1 MGGHQRMGGDRS
13 AAPREQASRRRMVAA
28 LVGGGFTGALG
39 RDESAAKKRRKKRR
53 RTSCELGCTVST
65 CNRLPAGCS
74 LFPTDTIWNTAIDA
88 LPRDARSDAYVA
100 SIGADRGLHA
110 DFEAGFYRGQPI
122 GIPFVVVP
130 SARPLA
136 PITFAAYG
144 DESDPGPYPAPP
156 DAPRCP
162 DRRRTLFRRRPARPG
177 RAGRRLHALRALCCP
192 AAPRWRVGRTVGSG
206 PRPMRRGCR
215 SPPGCCAMRRS
226 KLASSRMRCASRRR

>member
-156 DAPRCP
+156 DAPIEGGPCSDG
-162 DRRRTLFRRRPARPG
+162 DRHVLVVQDGACMLYELYAARPRPDGGWDAQSGVDLG
-177 RAGRRLHALRALCCP
+177 RCGGAADRHRVAAL
-192 AAPRWRVGRTVGSG
+192 
-206 PRPMRRGCR
+206 
-215 SPPGCCAMRRS
+215 
-226 KLASSRMRCASRRR
+226 